1 MNIRRTSGLLVLAI
15 LGLTAC
21 GPTLGS
27 LPLPGKGVSGD
38 KIHVTMLFGDALN
51 LAQGAPVKVNGV
63 DEGKVQKIWVDN
75 YHAVADV
82 VIKKDALLRS
92 TMTARLRYTTPLGEL
107 YVDVTNPA
115 SGGMVLQGGETIPLA
130 ATTTAPTVEDALSS
144 AGLLINGGG
153 LGAIEKISTE
163 LKHAFVGK
171 EPVWRDLL
179 VRLNDTVT
187 QANASTKDF
196 GAALTALQGVSVTL
210 GKNRQVIDRALKE
223 IAPAAAILKAQ
234 TPNLTQLLL
243 AVQKFGTQANATLTA
258 SKADLL
264 TTLAEVQPVLAE
276 LTANKAQWAASLNS
290 LVTAA
295 KVVQTIIPGDY
306 LNLGGT
312 LNLTQGALGGLGGTS
327 TGGGGTTTG
336 GGTTGGTGSG
346 GGLCLGIVCLGGGG
360 TTGGTT
366 GGTGTGSGSGTT
378 CTGIKLGGLC
388 L

>member
-27 LPLPGKGVSGD
+27 LPLPGKGVSGNTM
-38 KIHVTMLFGDALN
+38 HVTMLFGDALN

-82 VIKKDALLRS
+82 VIKTDANLRS
-92 TMTARLRYTTPLGEL
+92 NMTARLRYTTPLGEL
-107 YVDVTNPA
+107 YVDVANPA
-115 SGGMVLQGGETIPLA
+115 SGGTVLKGGETIPLA
-130 ATTTAPTVEDALSS
+130 STTTAPTVEDALSS

-196 GAALTALQGVSVTL
+196 G
-210 GKNRQVIDRALKE
+210 
-223 IAPAAAILKAQ
+223 
-234 TPNLTQLLL
+234 
-243 AVQKFGTQANATLTA
+243 
-258 SKADLL
+258 
-264 TTLAEVQPVLAE
+264 
-276 LTANKAQWAASLNS
+276 
-290 LVTAA
+290 
-295 KVVQTIIPGDY
+295 
-306 LNLGGT
+306 
-312 LNLTQGALGGLGGTS
+312 
-327 TGGGGTTTG
+327 
-336 GGTTGGTGSG
+336 
-346 GGLCLGIVCLGGGG
+346 
-360 TTGGTT
+360 
-366 GGTGTGSGSGTT
+366 
-378 CTGIKLGGLC
+378 
-388 L
+388 

>member
-1 MNIRRTSGLLVLAI
+1 MNIRRTSALLGLTV

-21 GPTLGS
+21 GPTFSS
-27 LPLPGKGVSGD
+27 LPLPGKGVSGNT
-38 KIHVTMLFGDALN
+38 IHVTMEFGDALN

-82 VIKKDALLRS
+82 EIKTDANLRN
-92 TMTARLRYTTPLGEL
+92 TMKARLRYTTPLGEL
-107 YVDVTNPA
+107 YVDITNSQA
-115 SGGMVLQGGETIPLA
+115 GTVLKGGETIPLA

-179 VRLNDTVT
+179 GRLNTTVT
-187 QANASTKDF
+187 QANASTKNFD
-196 GAALTALQGVSVTL
+196 AALTALTGVSLTL
-210 GKNRQVIDRALKE
+210 GKNREVIDRALKD
-223 IAPAAAILKAQ
+223 IAPAAAILKSEA
-234 TPNLTQLLL
+234 PNLTQLLI
-243 AVQKFGTQANATLTA
+243 AVQKFGTQANSTLQA

-264 TTLAEVQPVLAE
+264 TTLAQVQPVLAE
-276 LTANKAQWAASLNS
+276 LSANKANWAKSLDA
-290 LVTAA
+290 LVLAA
-295 KVVQTIIPGDY
+295 KAVQRIIPGDY

-312 LNLTQGALGGLGGTS
+312 LNLTSQLLNGLSSTKTGAGTPSTHGS
-327 TGGGGTTTG
+327 TGGKGGITLPG
-336 GGTTGGTGSG
+336 GITIPPILSGIGS
-346 GGLCLGIVCLGGGG
+346 
-360 TTGGTT
+360 
-366 GGTGTGSGSGTT
+366 TGT
-378 CTGIKLGGLC
+378 CPGITIAGIC

>member
-1 MNIRRTSGLLVLAI
+1 MTMNIRRTSGLLVLAM

-38 KIHVTMLFGDALN
+38 TMHVTMLFGDALN

-63 DEGKVQKIWVDN
+63 DEGKVQKIWVQD

-82 VIKKDALLRS
+82 VIKTDAHLRA

-107 YVDVTNPA
+107 YVDITNPA
-115 SGGMVLQGGETIPLA
+115 TGDVLQGGATIPLA

-179 VRLNDTVT
+179 TRLNDTVT

-196 GAALTALQGVSVTL
+196 GSALTALQGVSATL
-210 GKNRQVIDRALKE
+210 GKNKAVIDRALKE
-223 IAPAAAILKAQ
+223 IAPAAAVLRSE

-258 SKADLL
+258 SKSDLL

-295 KVVQTIIPGDY
+295 RVVQTIIPGDY
-306 LNLGGT
+306 LNLGGA
-312 LNLTQGALGGLGGTS
+312 LNLTAGALGS
-327 TGGGGTTTG
+327 VG
-336 GGTTGGTGSG
+336 GGTTGGGTG
-346 GGLCLGIVCLGGGG
+346 
-360 TTGGTT
+360 TGGTT
-366 GGTGTGSGSGTT
+366 GGTGGGGIGGIIGGVTGGTIGTGSGL
-378 CTGIKLGGLC
+378 CVLGICVGGGN
-388 L
+388 

>member
-1 MNIRRTSGLLVLAI
+1 MMNIRRMSALLGVAM

-21 GPTLGS
+21 GPTFSS
-27 LPLPGKGVSGD
+27 LPLPGKGVSGNT
-38 KIHVTMLFGDALN
+38 IHVTMLFGDALN

-82 VIKKDALLRS
+82 VIKTDANLRKN
-92 TMTARLRYTTPLGEL
+92 MVGRLRYTTPLGEL
-107 YVDVTNPA
+107 YVDITNPA
-115 SGGMVLQGGETIPLA
+115 TGEVLTGGETIPLTS
-130 ATTTAPTVEDALSS
+130 TTTAPTVEDALSS

-179 VRLNDTVT
+179 VRLNSTVT

-196 GAALTALQGVSVTL
+196 DAALTALNGVSVTL

-223 IAPAAAILKAQ
+223 IAPAAAVLNSEA
-234 TPNLTQLLL
+234 PNLTHLLT
-243 AVQKFGTQANATLTA
+243 AVQKFGTQANSTLRA
-258 SKADLL
+258 SRADLL
-264 TTLAEVQPVLAE
+264 TTLSEVQPVLAE
-276 LTANKAQWAASLNS
+276 LTSNRAQWAKSLDA
-290 LVTAA
+290 LVLAA
-295 KVVQTIIPGDY
+295 KTVQTIIPGDY

-312 LNLTQGALGGLGGTS
+312 LHIGASLLS
-327 TGGGGTTTG
+327 
-336 GGTTGGTGSG
+336 S
-346 GGLCLGIVCLGGGG
+346 LGG

-366 GGTGTGSGSGTT
+366 GKTSGGTGGLQLPGINLP
-378 CTGIKLGGLC
+378 GIKLPPILGGPGTKCTGVVVLGIC
-388 L
+388 I

>member
-1 MNIRRTSGLLVLAI
+1 MNIRRTSGLLVLAM

-38 KIHVTMLFGDALN
+38 TMHVTMLFGDALN

-63 DEGKVQKIWVDN
+63 DEGKVQKIWVEN

-82 VIKKDALLRS
+82 VIKKDADLRS

-107 YVDVTNPA
+107 YVDITNPA
-115 SGGMVLQGGETIPLA
+115 TGTPLTAGATIPLA

-179 VRLNDTVT
+179 ARLNDTVT
-187 QANASTKDF
+187 QTNASTKDF
-196 GAALTALQGVSVTL
+196 GAALTALQGVSATL
-210 GKNRQVIDRALKE
+210 GKNRAVIDRALKE
-223 IAPAAAILKAQ
+223 IAPAAAILKSE

-243 AVQKFGTQANATLTA
+243 AVQKFGTQANSTLTA
-258 SKADLL
+258 SKSDLL

-276 LTANKAQWAASLNS
+276 LTANKAKWAASLNS

-295 KVVQTIIPGDY
+295 RVVQTLIPGDY
-306 LNLGGT
+306 LNLGGA
-312 LNLTQGALGGLGGTS
+312 LNITAGALGSVGG
-327 TGGGGTTTG
+327 TTG
-336 GGTTGGTGSG
+336 GGTGTGGTGGTSG
-346 GGLCLGIVCLGGGG
+346 GGGIVPPITLPGGITIGG
-360 TTGGTT
+360 TKCANPLPIVG
-366 GGTGTGSGSGTT
+366 
-378 CTGIKLGGLC
+378 C

>member
-1 MNIRRTSGLLVLAI
+1 MNIRRTSGLLGLAM

-27 LPLPGKGVSGD
+27 LPLPGKGVSGNT
-38 KIHVTMLFGDALN
+38 IHVTMEFGDALN

-63 DEGKVQKIWVDN
+63 DEGKVQKIWVEN

-82 VIKKDALLRS
+82 EIKKEADLRP
-92 TMTARLRYTTPLGEL
+92 TMQARLRYTTPLGEL
-107 YVDVTNPA
+107 YVDITNPPT
-115 SGGMVLQGGETIPLA
+115 GPVLNGGEVIPLA

-179 VRLNDTVT
+179 VRLNSTVT

-196 GAALTALQGVSVTL
+196 DNALNALNGVSSTL
-210 GKNRQVIDRALKE
+210 GKNRAVIDRALKE
-223 IAPAAAILKAQ
+223 IAPAAAVLKSEA
-234 TPNLTQLLL
+234 PNLTQLLT
-243 AVQKFGTQANATLTA
+243 AVQRFGNQANSTLQA

-264 TTLAEVQPVLAE
+264 TTLSEVQPVLAE
-276 LTANKAQWAASLNS
+276 LTANKGSWAKSLDA
-290 LVTAA
+290 LVLAA
-295 KVVQTIIPGDY
+295 HAVQRIIPGDY

-312 LNLTQGALGGLGGTS
+312 LELNNSLLTGLGGGS
-327 TGGGGTTTG
+327 TGG
-336 GGTTGGTGSG
+336 
-346 GGLCLGIVCLGGGG
+346 GGGG
-360 TTGGTT
+360 TTGGLLPGGL
-366 GGTGTGSGSGTT
+366 GGTVGQTITNLT
-378 CTGIKLGGLC
+378 NGIVGKPGPQKCAGVVIAGIC